1 MPKEK
6 KETNSDYD
14 KNDMIYVKYWWTLFK
29 LIFIYFQNEEE
40 LSDFTVEIEILHE
53 LRHENIIG
61 LLDAYY
67 HNNQLWVSKHISV
80 VYIFRI
86 SHNSKLDEAP
96 GVPRKICSPI
106 KNYFFLACLLKGIH
120 EFLPKKKFCQFGPA
134 ILPATFVCILALK
147 AFY

>member
-1 MPKEK
+1 MTLKKIGVSSRFLENIFRSWLKLFSSNDQNQSEKYKKHPKKLKKENGLPKEK

-86 SHNSKLDEAP
+86 SHNSKLDEA
-96 GVPRKICSPI
+96 R
-106 KNYFFLACLLKGIH
+106 
-120 EFLPKKKFCQFGPA
+120 PA
-134 ILPATFVCILALK
+134 FP
-147 AFY
+147 